1 MKDELLF
8 SHVVSVEPGSLYIHR
23 DGEPTEMGYAVI
35 AIGIG
40 PRETD
45 MAYLTTA
52 MVWVGKDEALDWFT
66 LYTRDE
72 WEKKETAEAVAWKV
86 ASDKGEGIVDLPG
99 VVSDLADVIHR
110 RLDYLRDLKRIEDAQ
125 NAESRLAGGDLLASS
140 MVELMD
146 ILKETKSKA
155 GDKVA

>member
-1 MKDELLF
+1 M
-8 SHVVSVEPGSLYIHR
+8 VSVEPGSLYIHR

-86 ASDKGEGIVDLPG
+86 ASDKGEGTL
-99 VVSDLADVIHR
+99 
-110 RLDYLRDLKRIEDAQ
+110 
-125 NAESRLAGGDLLASS
+125 
-140 MVELMD
+140 
-146 ILKETKSKA
+146 
-155 GDKVA
+155 